1 MSETGNS
8 KVDVIGRIPQGTH
21 LCQFYHDKEE
31 LGEALAPYFVAG
43 LSNNDMCIWIT
54 AESLKIEEAKK
65 ALEQS
70 MPDSQDSF
78 ESGQMQIFDASDWF
92 PPSGKFDADKQLSA
106 WKEKLGEAKL
116 KGYTGIRAAI
126 DHSWLDSQD
135 MEVFSQYESITND
148 IISQYPMTAI
158 CCYPAD
164 HCTPSQ
170 YIEIFKNHGFL
181 LSRENSEWKL
191 IENQERSQL
200 EKKIHK
206 SEEKY
211 RLMAENV
218 TDVIWTMD
226 MNLNFTYMSPS
237 VFRARGFTTEEAMS
251 MPIHEYLTPSSY
263 QASME
268 VFAEEIENEK
278 NPSIDPL
285 RSQTLELETYC
296 KDGSI
301 IWTEAVMRFLRND
314 AGDPVGILGVTRNI
328 TERKQVEAALR
339 ESEEKYRFLAENIS
353 DLIAMTDPEGNYVYV
368 NEAHKEV
375 VGYHSEELL
384 GEKASK
390 FIHPDDRRPL
400 VEAFT
405 KAEGKESV
413 ADFRY
418 KCKDGSYKWLHS
430 QGHLIFD
437 TNGILEG
444 TIVVAS
450 DITERKQAEEV
461 LKQSEERF
469 RALVEDS
476 FEGIAV
482 IEPDGNVQY
491 KSPSN
496 DPLLGYQVDELTNEN
511 MFETIHPEDEPRL
524 IEDFTHLIN
533 KPGEIFTGTYRT
545 LHKDGTWHFLEATAK
560 NLLDDPHINGL
571 VVNFRD
577 ITDRKKKEEQLQLYT
592 DELNEAYSEVFQ
604 YAEVVAH
611 DICAPLRAV
620 RFYTHMLRS
629 DIPEGPNNECQ
640 SHLDTIDLAVNEGE
654 SMARELFVL
663 AGIGKG
669 EMNYQ
674 KVDIGA
680 LLREQIKLAGLDEKG
695 IVVRMRKK
703 WPIINSEPVL
713 IRQIFTNLIGNAIK
727 FNDSST
733 KKIELGWKLTEDKE
747 YEFFVR
753 DNGIGIPPYK
763 EANIFRVFGKLHPTV
778 EYEGSGMGLAIVK
791 KAAGKLGGSVRFTS
805 EVGKGSTFF
814 VTIPEG
820 KM

>member
-8 KVDVIGRIPQGTH
+8 KVEVIGRIPRGTH
-21 LCQFYHDKEE
+21 LCQFYHDKDE
-31 LGEALAPYFVAG
+31 LHETLAPYFEAG
-43 LSNNDMCIWIT
+43 LETNDMCIWIT
-54 AESLKIEEAKK
+54 AESLGIEEARRV
-65 ALEQS
+65 LEQN
-70 MPDSQDSF
+70 MPDSQDSVK
-78 ESGQMQIFDASDWF
+78 SGQMQILDASDWF

-106 WKEKLGEAKL
+106 WKERLGEAKS
-116 KGYTGIRAAI
+116 KGYTGIWAAI
-126 DHSWLDSQD
+126 DHSWLDSQNR
-135 MEVFSQYESITND
+135 EAFSQYESIANE

-158 CCYPAD
+158 CCYPAN

-181 LSRENSEWKL
+181 LSRENNEWKL
-191 IENQERSQL
+191 IENQERSRS
-200 EKKIHK
+200 EKKIRQ

-211 RLMAENV
+211 RLIAENV

-237 VFRARGFTTEEAMS
+237 VFRARGFTAEEAMS
-251 MPIHEYLTPSSY
+251 ISVREYLTPSSY
-263 QASME
+263 QAAME
-268 VFAEEIENEK
+268 VLAEELENEK
-278 NPSIDPL
+278 NPNIDPF
-285 RSQTLELETYC
+285 RSRTLEVETYH

-301 IWTEAVMRFLRND
+301 IWTEAVMRFLYND
-314 AGDPVGILGVTRNI
+314 AGDTVGILGVTRNI
-328 TERKQVEAALR
+328 IERKQVE
-339 ESEEKYRFLAENIS
+339 EK
-353 DLIAMTDPEGNYVYV
+353 
-368 NEAHKEV
+368 
-375 VGYHSEELL
+375 
-384 GEKASK
+384 
-390 FIHPDDRRPL
+390 
-400 VEAFT
+400 
-405 KAEGKESV
+405 
-413 ADFRY
+413 
-418 KCKDGSYKWLHS
+418 
-430 QGHLIFD
+430 
-437 TNGILEG
+437 
-444 TIVVAS
+444 
-450 DITERKQAEEV
+450 
-461 LKQSEERF
+461 
-469 RALVEDS
+469 
-476 FEGIAV
+476 
-482 IEPDGNVQY
+482 
-491 KSPSN
+491 
-496 DPLLGYQVDELTNEN
+496 
-511 MFETIHPEDEPRL
+511 
-524 IEDFTHLIN
+524 
-533 KPGEIFTGTYRT
+533 
-545 LHKDGTWHFLEATAK
+545 
-560 NLLDDPHINGL
+560 
-571 VVNFRD
+571 
-577 ITDRKKKEEQLQLYT
+577 LQLYT
-592 DELNEAYSEVFQ
+592 NELNEAYNEVFQ

-629 DIPEGPNNECQ
+629 DIPEGLNSECR

-680 LLREQIKLAGLDEKG
+680 LLREQVKLTGMAEKG
-695 IVVRMRKK
+695 IAVKMEKK

-713 IRQIFTNLIGNAIK
+713 IRQIFINLIGNAIK

-733 KKIELGWKLTEDKE
+733 KKIELGWKLTKDKE

-791 KAAGKLGGSVRFTS
+791 KAAGKLGGSIRFTS